1 MKSMKLVWALLFL
14 FGVFFMWGCAA
25 SMHAGMTTVPK
36 PSMTETNAAVW
47 LNYWQ
52 DQFDGYQ
59 GNVVSPQSEKYPQAA
74 VDAYQRAKM
83 EWNRKVE
90 TAATNSQILIY
101 GGSIVATL
109 IIVLVATGGL

>member
-1 MKSMKLVWALLFL
+1 MKSAKLVWVIALLF
-14 FGVFFMWGCAA
+14 GASSMWGCAA
-25 SMHAGMTTVPK
+25 SMHAGVTTVPK
-36 PSMTETNAAVW
+36 PSMTETSEAVW

-59 GNVVSPQSEKYPQAA
+59 GNVVAPQSDKYPQAA

-83 EWNRKVE
+83 EWDRKVE